1 MNQKYAVKAVAVSFC
16 SILFGSAAWGK
27 TLTVGKPNTPCPTP
41 GYTTIT
47 DAINAAA
54 SGDTI
59 EVCPALYPEQLTI
72 MKPITIRGIGQSG
85 VGRVLI
91 QPTGISPDISLTYA
105 SVIMVLYTQNVSLVN
120 LTVDASANKISGCSP
135 LLSGIHFYDSSGT
148 VDSVTTTGTSL
159 GNQTSCTTLFPG
171 NGFGVEIDQ
180 DSTSKAA
187 YSVEVR
193 NSSISDFSRSGILA
207 MGAGITVNI
216 QNNWIAGM
224 GPSTG
229 VNQFGV
235 FLANGTVGRVSGNT
249 ITQGNCG
256 SIAILDC
263 FNLRSEG
270 VVLRSV
276 GDGVVVENNTINNV
290 QAGVFVNGANK
301 AVVTGNSVANVD
313 ALSAIHIQGGT
324 SGLYENNRILHV
336 GPLTTDTAFDEEG
349 CGINDVSGTGSMN
362 NQIHSN
368 FIADAYCGVAYVTG
382 DQFGGNSFVNTL
394 YETLDEDNYPDTFPP
409 PVEPGQTA
417 PSSNAGGQGSVLK
430 KIGKGV
436 N

>member
-1 MNQKYAVKAVAVSFC
+1 MKA
-16 SILFGSAAWGK
+16 
-27 TLTVGKPNTPCPTP
+27 
-41 GYTTIT
+41 
-47 DAINAAA
+47 
-54 SGDTI
+54 
-59 EVCPALYPEQLTI
+59 
-72 MKPITIRGIGQSG
+72 ITIRGIGQNG

-91 QPTGISPDISLTYA
+91 QPAGVGPDISLSYA
-105 SVIMVLYTQNVSLVN
+105 SVIEILYTQNVSLVN

-159 GNQTSCTTLFPG
+159 SNQTSCTTLFPG
-171 NGFGVEIDQ
+171 NGFGIEIDQ
-180 DSTSKAA
+180 ASTSTAV
-187 YSVEVR
+187 YNVEVR

-207 MGAGITVNI
+207 TGAGITVNI
-216 QNNWIAGM
+216 QNNWIAGI

-235 FLANGTVGRVSGNT
+235 FLANGAAGRVAGNT

-256 SIAILDC
+256 SIAIPAC

-276 GDGVVVENNTINNV
+276 GGGVVVENNVINNV
-290 QAGVFVNGANK
+290 QAGVFINGANK
-301 AVVTGNSVANVD
+301 AVVTGNSISNVD
-313 ALSAIHIQGGT
+313 ALNAIHIQGST
-324 SGLYENNRILHV
+324 SGLYENNRIFHV
-336 GPLTTDTAFDEEG
+336 GPFTTDTAFDEEG
-349 CGINDVSGTGSMN
+349 CGINDVSGTSSMN

-368 FIADAYCGVAYVTG
+368 SVADAYCGVAYVTG
-382 DQFGGNSFVNTL
+382 DQFDGNSFVNTL
-394 YETLDEDNYPDTFPP
+394 YETLNGDNYPDTFPP

-417 PSSNAGGQGSVLK
+417 PSSGAAAPQSVLK
-430 KIGKGV
+430 KVGKGG